1 MLSTNGHSAGLERVA
16 LLLRVSSEEQ
26 RERETIEIQEEFL
39 GQYCRL
45 YELDVADIYEDD
57 GISGTIPLHERPEGR
72 RLLEDAREGKFKV
85 VLVSKLDRLGRSLL
99 VIVDAHDRLDTASV
113 ALRSAREPID
123 TSTPSG
129 RLIFQMLASFAEYD
143 RESIRERTQA
153 GLHRAFRGGTHVGRI
168 PYGYRGTEKGQLEIV
183 EEEAAVVR
191 EIIANIADGSTLYAE
206 AKRLND
212 LGIPAPGWRYG
223 AGERK
228 PGRAWF
234 DTTISNIVRQR
245 AYSGTHE
252 VKING
257 GEDRIERA
265 VPAVVGVPLQER
277 ARATLAEHKRYP
289 DRKGDRKYLLS
300 GLVRC
305 EVCGSACSGH
315 PVAKRQKKY
324 HYYACHAARS
334 NVSKVPAHRPPYVNA
349 EWLEGVVWEDV
360 RRFVENPGEVLER
373 VREQLVSSGAAEEL
387 ENRREEIGRKIAAK
401 QAERDRYVRLYAQE
415 HISESELE
423 MYLADLKNQ
432 TDNLRLLLG
441 SVEAD
446 LSQEREHQELSAT
459 THAWLVTLRER
470 VEEIEEDTPEA
481 YQKRRQLVKLLVAGI
496 TVGRGLES
504 VEVQITYRFG
514 PPDGSGEEGQF
525 MDGSQNT
532 ERLLL
537 ANL

>member
-1 MLSTNGHSAGLERVA
+1 MLSTNGHGAKPERVA
-16 LLLRVSSEEQ
+16 LYLRVSSEKQ
-26 RERETIEIQEEFL
+26 RDRETIQIQRDFL
-39 GQYCRL
+39 KQYCRL
-45 YELDVADIYEDD
+45 YELDVADVYEDD

-72 RLLEDAREGKFKV
+72 RLLEDAKEGKFKV

-99 VIVDAHDRLDTASV
+99 VIVDAHDRLDTSSV

-168 PYGYRGTEKGQLEIV
+168 PYGYRGTKSGQLEIV

-191 EIIANIADGSTLYAE
+191 EIISNIADGSTLYGE

-223 AGERK
+223 TGERK
-228 PGRAWF
+228 PGRAWC

-252 VKING
+252 VRVNG
-257 GEDRIERA
+257 GVDRIERP
-265 VPAVVGVPLQER
+265 VFAVVDAALQQQ
-277 ARATLAEHKRYP
+277 AWATLAEHKRHP
-289 DRKGDRKYLLS
+289 DREGDRKYLLS

-305 EVCGSACSGH
+305 EVCGSACTGH
-315 PVAKRQKKY
+315 PVVKRKKKY
-324 HYYACHAARS
+324 HYYACRATRKS
-334 NVSKVPAHRPPYVNA
+334 FSKVAPHRPPYVNA
-349 EWLEGVVWEDV
+349 EWLEALVWEDV
-360 RRFVENPGEVLER
+360 RRFIENPGEVLER
-373 VREQLVSSGAAEEL
+373 VREQLVSTGATEEL
-387 ENRREEIGRKIAAK
+387 EKRQAEISRKIAAK
-401 QAERDRYVRLYAQE
+401 QAERDRYVRLYAQG
-415 HISESELE
+415 HSSDSELE
-423 MYLADLKNQ
+423 IYLADLKNQ

-441 SVEAD
+441 SVKAD

-470 VEEIEEDTPEA
+470 VEEIEGDTPEA
-481 YQKRRQLVKLLVAGI
+481 YRKRRQLVKLLVAGI
-496 TVGRGLES
+496 TVGRGPES

-514 PPDGSGEEGQF
+514 PPDGSEEQGQF
-525 MDGSQNT
+525 MDGSQNS
-532 ERLLL
+532 EVLLE